1 MRFMKKDYLFIVI
14 FLFLIAVLFMAI
26 FPILDGIIMGI
37 TLYYAARPVYKYLF
51 KKIKRKNLSAL
62 LTSVL
67 FILPIFFMIFLLLFY
82 SIDQI
87 IKILSNPSKYSE
99 IFLKLLKRWN
109 IHESI
114 IENIRLNI
122 PTYINSV
129 AQLVVSKLI
138 TWKNAV
144 SLTLIFLNLIIA
156 SLAVYYLLIKDNEI
170 TKVLATFFK
179 KYRLEEWNTIIAEV
193 DNCLETLW
201 FGNFTF
207 SIWIGI
213 LSYFFFRI
221 FNTPFPELSSFFMF
235 LSALIPIIAEWMV
248 IVPLALYY
256 FSIKGL
262 YFGILFFISSLAVLY
277 IIPELIIRPIYLEK
291 KTKINAFLLLI
302 SFIGGGLSFGIKG
315 FFLFP
320 SIAAILCALYDHIR
334 KTL

>member
-1 MRFMKKDYLFIVI
+1 MKFVKKDYFFITI
-14 FLFLIAVLFMAI
+14 FLILIAALFVAVS
-26 FPILDGIIMGI
+26 PILDGIIMGI
-37 TLYYAARPVYKYLF
+37 TLYYAARPVYRFLS
-51 KKIKRKNLSAL
+51 KKVKRKNMSAL
-62 LTSVL
+62 LTSIL
-67 FILPIFFMIFLLLFY
+67 FIFPIFFMVFLLLFY
-82 SIDQI
+82 SVDQI

-99 IFLKLLKRWN
+99 TFLELLKRWN
-109 IHESI
+109 VHESI
-114 IENIRLNI
+114 VESIRLNI
-122 PTYINSV
+122 PSYMNSI
-129 AQLVVSKLI
+129 AQLVISKLI

-170 TKVLATFFK
+170 AKVLTTFFK
-179 KYRLEEWNTIIAEV
+179 KYKLEEWNAIIAEV

-221 FNTPFPELSSFFMF
+221 FNTPFLELSSFFMF

-248 IVPLALYY
+248 IIPLAIYY

-262 YFGILFFISSLAVLY
+262 YFGILFFVSSLVILY

-320 SIAAILCALYDHIR
+320 SIAAILYALYDHIR